1 MKANSWTT
9 SGGDTV
15 AQSTLMEDITKDTSK
30 TTGRTAKVGES
41 DLTGMSRRNMRRA
54 FGKTISLSV
63 KKNLLSHQFNRRRKS
78 GLNSIRQA
86 DPTKVRARKG
96 GSQVRSQ
103 LIQTGFNFSNDFYL
117 GLFI

>member
-15 AQSTLMEDITKDTSK
+15 APSTLMEDITKDTSK

-54 FGKTISLSV
+54 FGKTTSLSV
-63 KKNLLSHQFNRRRKS
+63 KKNLPSHQFNRRRES
-78 GLNSIRQA
+78 GLNSIRQV
-86 DPTKVRARKG
+86 DPTKVRAKKG
-96 GSQVRSQ
+96 GSQVLSR
-103 LIQTGFNFSNDFYL
+103 LIQTRFNFSYDFDL
-117 GLFI
+117 GFEI